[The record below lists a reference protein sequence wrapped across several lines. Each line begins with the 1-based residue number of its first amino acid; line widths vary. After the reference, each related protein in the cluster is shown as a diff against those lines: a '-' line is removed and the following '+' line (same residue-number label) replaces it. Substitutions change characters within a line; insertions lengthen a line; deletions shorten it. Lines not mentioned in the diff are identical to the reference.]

1 MWKVRDKVVREVR
14 ALITSRRAES
24 WWCNIGSPRVGNCLL
39 VRALIFTKHKSS
51 GICDPNPG
59 VIAKSIVVL
68 RLFLLCHDRDGEDDE
83 NRAPMT
89 EFLV

>member
-14 ALITSRRAES
+14 VLIIGGRAES

-51 GICDPNPG
+51 SICDPTPG
-59 VIAKSIVVL
+59 VMAKSIVVL
-68 RLFLLCHDRDGEDDE
+68 RSFLLCHDRDDEDDE
-83 NRAPMT
+83 DRAPMI
-89 EFLV
+89 EFL